1 MLPDPLPATEPETGP
16 SVLQERY
23 DEADL
28 KQLFAWR
35 PDVDALVEAILALP
49 QPEAARLRP
58 SVGEDWAAFRDIA
71 QDLRR
76 RRTYE

>member
-1 MLPDPLPATEPETGP
+1 MQPDPLPETEPEAGP
-16 SVLQERY
+16 SVSQERY

-28 KQLFAWR
+28 KQLFAWQ
-35 PDVDALVEAILALP
+35 PDVDALIEAILALSEP
-49 QPEAARLRP
+49 KAARLRP

-71 QDLRR
+71 QDLQR